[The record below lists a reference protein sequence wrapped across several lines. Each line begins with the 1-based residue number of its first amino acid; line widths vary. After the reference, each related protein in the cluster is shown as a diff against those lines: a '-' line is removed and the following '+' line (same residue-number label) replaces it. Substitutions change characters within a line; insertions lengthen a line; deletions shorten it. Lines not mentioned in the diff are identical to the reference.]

1 MAFKPIARSVLA
13 IAVASILTQ
22 LGWTSTSYAATTVS
36 GNKVA
41 VTQLLESSDCFRIA
55 DGALTCNMASSSNL
69 VGVEQGSLRNKT
81 ISDFEGLQGG
91 TYCAVTSDGSAHC
104 WGNNSSAA
112 IGDNTVTS
120 RTSPVSV
127 LSTGA
132 LSGVTLKKISTRDW
146 GTCAISSTSK
156 MYCWGWQ
163 GGTKNN
169 LKIGS
174 SDQYVP
180 PTLVS
185 DAALNSLTWKDVQVS
200 GGSNGGGICGL
211 TTSNEVKCWNIS
223 AGSNA
228 TSVYSITLP
237 SLSIGESLENIESVY
252 GNSVGCVNSSLGAVY
267 CWGFAEQFPQL
278 TGITTTTAVRVPF
291 SASAV
296 DILVTYGNVCA
307 AISTGSVE
315 CMGTAYYDYI
325 SLGVQGH
332 PIVRIGGTGPNGVLV
347 SEIENYRFLSRDGRL
362 WSAPAESYVDNPA
375 KIGTEVT
382 PETPSITID
391 SPELVNYFQ
400 ENNCSGT
407 TSTFSACV
415 SLNVRS
421 TSSNRYAVDVF
432 ANSSGSSLITAASDL
447 NQTDSTLLVDG
458 RNSYWIRVRAT
469 GYYGITTSSLFAV
482 SKIYQSPS
490 TEITGYGTSTGFGYF
505 SLYLYSDYEDGGME
519 VLEGSEQFQRRGTSS
534 WSDISTATT
543 RNIKTSSSYTIRSS
557 IRTAMGTATDSKT
570 VETPNMM
577 RKIRLY
583 RNWRVLISTAFRID
597 SPGKRTW
604 SGFSGC
610 QIVGKYLITKSA
622 STCKIKLKVAAAKGY
637 VGSTWTYTTS
647 LS

>member
-1 MAFKPIARSVLA
+1 MAFKQIARSVLA
-13 IAVASILTQ
+13 IAVASVLTQ
-22 LGWTSTSYAATTVS
+22 LGWTSTSYAATTIS

-69 VGVEQGSLRNKT
+69 IGVEQGSLRNKT
-81 ISDFEGLQGG
+81 ISDFEGSQGG

-156 MYCWGWQ
+156 MYCWGQQ
-163 GGTKNN
+163 GGTQNN

-185 DAALNSLTWKDVQVS
+185 DAALNSLAWKDVQVS
-200 GGSNGGGICGL
+200 GGSSGGGICGL
-211 TTSNEVKCWNIS
+211 TTSNEVKCWKSFLGAN
-223 AGSNA
+223 
-228 TSVYSITLP
+228 SVYSITLP

-252 GNSVGCVNSSLGAVY
+252 GNSVGCVTSSLGSVY
-267 CWGFAEQFPQL
+267 CWGFEGQFPQL

-296 DILVTYGNVCA
+296 DILVEYGNVCA

-315 CMGTAYYDYI
+315 CMGNRYFDYI
-325 SLGVQGH
+325 SLGVQGN

-347 SEIENYRFLSRDGRL
+347 SEIENFRFLSRDGRL
-362 WSAPAESYVDNPA
+362 WSAPNASYVNDPA

-382 PETPSITID
+382 PETPSITVD
-391 SPELVNYFQ
+391 SLELVNRFQ

-415 SLNVRS
+415 SLNVQS

-432 ANSSGSSLITAASDL
+432 ANASGSSLITTASDL
-447 NQTDSTLLVDG
+447 DQTDSTLLVDG
-458 RNSYWIRVRAT
+458 RNSYWIRIRAT

-482 SKIYQSPS
+482 SKIFKSPS
-490 TEITGYGTSTGFGYF
+490 TEITGYGTSTGVGYLY
-505 SLYLYSDYEDGGME
+505 LYLYSDNEYGGME
-519 VLEGSEQFQRRGTSS
+519 VLEGFEQFQRRGTSG
-534 WSDISTATT
+534 WSDISTSTT

-570 VETPNMM
+570 TETPNMM
-577 RKIRLY
+577 RKIYLH
-583 RNWRVLISTAFRID
+583 RNSRVLVSTAFRID

-622 STCKIKLKVAAAKGY
+622 RTCKIKLKVAAAKGY
-637 VGSTWTYTTS
+637 VDSTWTYTTN

>member
-1 MAFKPIARSVLA
+1 MAFKQIARSVLA

-81 ISDFEGLQGG
+81 ISDFEGLRGG

-127 LSTGA
+127 LSNGA
-132 LSGVTLKKISTRDW
+132 LSGVTLRKISTRDW

-163 GGTKNN
+163 GGAKNN

-185 DAALNSLTWKDVQVS
+185 DAALNSLAWKDVQVS
-200 GGSNGGGICGL
+200 GSSTGGGICGL
-211 TTSNEVKCWNIS
+211 TTSNEVKCWKVDS
-223 AGSNA
+223 WSNA
-228 TSVYSITLP
+228 TSVYSIALP

-252 GNSVGCVNSSLGAVY
+252 GNSVGCVTSSLGAVY

-278 TGITTTTAVRVPF
+278 TGITTTTAVRIPF

-307 AISTGSVE
+307 VIATGSVE
-315 CMGTAYYDYI
+315 CMGNRYFDYI
-325 SLGVQGH
+325 SLGVQGN

-347 SEIENYRFLSRDGRL
+347 SEIEDYRFLSRDGRL
-362 WSAPAESYVDNPA
+362 WSAPNMSYVTDPA
-375 KIGTEVT
+375 KIGEEVT
-382 PETPSITID
+382 PETPSITVD
-391 SPELVNYFQ
+391 SPELVNNFQ

-415 SLNVRS
+415 SLNLRS
-421 TSSNRYAVDVF
+421 TTTFKYAVDVF
-432 ANSSGSSLITAASDL
+432 TDSSGSSLITTAPDL

-469 GYYGITTSSLFAV
+469 GYYGMTTSALFAV

-490 TEITGYGTSTGFGYF
+490 IENTGYGTSTGVGYLN
-505 SLYLYSDYEDGGME
+505 LYVNNDFDDGGMT
-519 VLEGSEQFQRRGTSS
+519 VLESNEQFQLRGTSS
-534 WSDISTATT
+534 WSDISAATT
-543 RNIKTSSSYTIRSS
+543 RKIKTSSIYTIRSS

-570 VETPNMM
+570 IETPNLM

-583 RNWRVLISTAFRID
+583 RNSRVLVSNVFRID

-604 SGFSGC
+604 SSFSGC
-610 QIVGKYLITKSA
+610 QISGKYLITRST
-622 STCKIKLKVAAAKGY
+622 STCKLKLKIAAAKGY
-637 VGSTWTYTTS
+637 VASTWTYTTS